1 MLARTDRAIKT
12 DMIVFMAMSPCD
24 WEDADNT
31 IVAAIDDEDY
41 GWVT

>member
-24 WEDADNT
+24 WDADNT